1 MPVAP
6 PKPEVAGPP
15 APPVKQIEHPKG
27 TLFLIGLYGVVF
39 VAAWFAVYVFVYLR
53 RGGVTP

>member
-6 PKPEVAGPP
+6 PKQETVSTPSSAHT
-15 APPVKQIEHPKG
+15 EHPRG

-39 VAAWFAVYVFVYLR
+39 AAVWFAIYVFVYLA

>member
-6 PKPEVAGPP
+6 PKTEV
-15 APPVKQIEHPKG
+15 EHPKG
-27 TLFLIGLYGVVF
+27 TLLLIGLYGVVF
-39 VAAWFAVYVFVYLR
+39 AAAWFAVYFLVYLH

>member
-1 MPVAP
+1 MPIAP
-6 PKPEVAGPP
+6 TPS
-15 APPVKQIEHPKG
+15 QTEHPRG

-39 VAAWFAVYVFVYLR
+39 AAAWFAVYFLVYLR

>member
-6 PKPEVAGPP
+6 PKPEPTA
-15 APPVKQIEHPKG
+15 EHPRG

-39 VAAWFAVYVFVYLR
+39 AAVWFAVYFFIYIQ

>member
-1 MPVAP
+1 MTHP
-6 PKPEVAGPP
+6 PDPHREA
-15 APPVKQIEHPKG
+15 HPRG

-39 VAAWFAVYVFVYLR
+39 ALCWFAVYVLLYLK

>member
-1 MPVAP
+1 MAP
-6 PKPEVAGPP
+6 EQPLSSR
-15 APPVKQIEHPKG
+15 HPTG

-39 VAAWFAVYVFVYLR
+39 VIAWFAVYLFVYLR

>member
-6 PKPEVAGPP
+6 RQPEVA
-15 APPVKQIEHPKG
+15 APPVTHTAHPKG

-39 VAAWFAVYVFVYLR
+39 AAAWFAVYFLVYLR

>member
-1 MPVAP
+1 MPVTTSRPEVVAP
-6 PKPEVAGPP
+6 PA
-15 APPVKQIEHPKG
+15 KQTEHPKG

-39 VAAWFAVYVFVYLR
+39 AAAWFAVYFLVYLR

>member
-1 MPVAP
+1 MPVATP
-6 PKPEVAGPP
+6 PPTS
-15 APPVKQIEHPKG
+15 QHPKG

-39 VAAWFAVYVFVYLR
+39 AAAWFAVYFLVYLR

>member
-6 PKPEVAGPP
+6 PKTEVAS
-15 APPVKQIEHPKG
+15 HPKG
-27 TLFLIGLYGVVF
+27 TLLLIGLYGVVF
-39 VAAWFAVYVFVYLR
+39 AAAWFAVYFLVYLR

>member
-1 MPVAP
+1 MTPDSTHR
-6 PKPEVAGPP
+6 ET
-15 APPVKQIEHPKG
+15 HPRG

-39 VAAWFAVYVFVYLR
+39 VASWFAVYFLLYLK